1 MFVCG
6 CVLCLRIIQL
16 IINVGGEGKFM
27 LSTDQLGYLGGEGP
41 T

>member
-1 MFVCG
+1 MWVCI
-6 CVLCLRIIQL
+6 CLRIIQL

-27 LSTDQLGYLGGEGP
+27 LSMDLLGCLGGEGS

>member
-1 MFVCG
+1 MGVYMFEDNT
-6 CVLCLRIIQL
+6 
-16 IINVGGEGKFM
+16 INNQWGKFM